1 MQLFIDNDLSLYITH
16 FITIFSQLHAHHT
29 LSCSYIF
36 TIAFLL
42 LHKTCYCFCF
52 EFQLCISLSN
62 MTLSKIFTPMTQ
74 DSNLDLLDIIMIPVI
89 FSSSFSRRET
99 MSLPIV
105 YFCKEIPHGWNISPF
120 QPMLSSSSF
129 WREPR
134 ISILTFK
141 NLFGVALGGGL
152 ST

>member
-1 MQLFIDNDLSLYITH
+1 LKYYATFYRQWFIIVYNTFHNYILSTTCPSHLV
-16 FITIFSQLHAHHT
+16 
-29 LSCSYIF
+29 
-36 TIAFLL
+36 LL
-42 LHKTCYCFCF
+42 IHCFCF